1 MAKLVILNQ
10 GMTGR
15 VYDLKVGRTSIGRLA
30 ENSFEIPD
38 SSVSSR
44 HCEIHW
50 RSEAATDFFFR
61 DLGSTNGSWIND
73 DKVSEAKL
81 NIGQTFRIGQVE
93 IRIVDGQ
100 TPTPPLPP
108 PTPVGDQAPAPA
120 PSAPPPPPPVGKKQ
134 TQENTVVVSRGVS
147 LEQLEQ
153 GNKTTGFDANAAF
166 TKKKSKV
173 NLYFIIGGVIAAVV
187 IGVLLIVVFKQAG
200 GPTTGH

>member
-15 VYDLKVGRTSIGRLA
+15 TYDLKVGRTSIGRLA
-30 ENSFEIPD
+30 ENNFEIPD
-38 SSVSSR
+38 ASVSSR

-61 DLGSTNGSWIND
+61 DLGSTNGSWLNE

-81 NIGQTFRIGQVE
+81 NIGQTIRIGQVE
-93 IRIVDGQ
+93 IRIIDGQ
-100 TPTPPLPP
+100 TPMAPP
-108 PTPVGDQAPAPA
+108 PAPVSAQAPVPVT
-120 PSAPPPPPPVGKKQ
+120 SAPPPPPPAPVGKKQ
-134 TQENTVVVSRGVS
+134 TQENTVTKGVS

-153 GNKTTGFDANAAF
+153 GGNKTTGFDTNTVF
-166 TKKKSKV
+166 TKKKSKA

-187 IGVLLIVVFKQAG
+187 IGALLIIVFKQAA
-200 GPTTGH
+200 GPTTH